1 MPLKNQLIQLKK
13 WFLSKKRDLPWRQ
26 TNDPY
31 AIWISEIMLQQTQVS
46 VVIPYFEKWMTAF
59 PTVQKLASS
68 DIDTIIK
75 IWEGLGYYSRARNL
89 HLGAKYLVEHHNGIL
104 PDSEIE
110 LQKIK
115 GIGPYTLGA
124 ILSFAF
130 HKKKA
135 AVDGNVIRVLTRLF
149 NLDLDVSKHKNV
161 KQIHNLA
168 ESILPDFEP
177 WIIAEA
183 LIELGATV
191 CTKKPKCKECPLK
204 TSCKSALH
212 GTQGNLPVKSLKI
225 KTEYLFRHAFLIFAK
240 NKLLVKRGKPGEIM
254 SDLYE
259 FPFLE
264 AKSKDE
270 LLQLNQNNLFG
281 ISLLKTSDFEE
292 VNHSFTRYRVSLSSS
307 LFKAKEKPIQDYEW
321 KSIEELDRLSFSS
334 GHKKLFL
341 KVKAFIN
348 IPPENCKPKVNSL

>member
-1 MPLKNQLIQLKK
+1 MPLENQIIQLKK
-13 WFLSKKRDLPWRQ
+13 WFSIEKRDLPWRQ

-46 VVIPYFEKWMTAF
+46 VVIPYFEKWMEAF
-59 PTVQKLASS
+59 PTVEKLASS
-68 DIDTIIK
+68 NIDSVIK

-89 HLGAKYLVEHHNGIL
+89 HSGAKYILEHHNGIL
-104 PDSEIE
+104 PRCEIE

-135 AVDGNVIRVLTRLF
+135 AVDGNVIRVLTRLY
-149 NLDLDVSKHKNV
+149 NLDIDVSKQKNV
-161 KQIHNLA
+161 KQIHELA

-177 WIIAEA
+177 WIIAES
-183 LIELGATV
+183 LIELGATI

-204 TSCKSALH
+204 LSCKAALH
-212 GTQGNLPVKSLKI
+212 GTAEKLPIKSVKI

-259 FPFLE
+259 FPYLE

-270 LLQLNQNNLFG
+270 RLQLNQNHLFG
-281 ISLLKTSDFEE
+281 ISLEKTSDFEE
-292 VNHSFTRYRVSLSSS
+292 VNHSFTRYRVNLSSS
-307 LFKAKEKPIQDYEW
+307 LFKAKEKPIPGYEW
-321 KSIEELDRLSFSS
+321 MNIEELDRLSFSC

-341 KVKAFIN
+341 KLKAYVK
-348 IPPENCKPKVNSL
+348 S

>member
-1 MPLKNQLIQLKK
+1 MPLENQIIQLKK

-46 VVIPYFEKWMTAF
+46 VVIPYFEKWMEAF
-59 PTVQKLASS
+59 PTVEKLASS
-68 DIDTIIK
+68 DIDSVIK

-104 PDSEIE
+104 PESEIE

-135 AVDGNVIRVLTRLF
+135 AVDGNVIRVLTRLY
-149 NLDLDVSKHKNV
+149 NLNIDVSKQKNV
-161 KQIHNLA
+161 EQIQKKA

-177 WIIAEA
+177 WIIAES

-204 TSCKSALH
+204 TSCKAALH
-212 GTQGNLPVKSLKI
+212 GTQEDLPVKSIKI

-264 AKSKDE
+264 ANSKNE
-270 LLQLNQNNLFG
+270 RLAINQNNLFN
-281 ISLLKTSDFEE
+281 IQLIKTSDFEE
-292 VNHSFTRYRVSLSSS
+292 VNHSFTKYRVNLSSS
-307 LFKAKEKPIQDYEW
+307 LYKAKEKPVLGYEW
-321 KSIEELDRLSFSS
+321 MTIQELDRLSFSS

-341 KVKAFIN
+341 KVKDFFSSTSA
-348 IPPENCKPKVNSL
+348 